1 MAEALPTTTQAS
13 ALSCLGQSGSG
24 GGSPGRE
31 EGSEKQIGS
40 PRCLLLSLLRSE
52 ALVTNKNGGGG
63 PQGGRWVEE
72 SQRQEKEVVK
82 QSTIIPGCDPWQF
95 SHSQGHTG

>member
-63 PQGGRWVEE
+63 PQGGGAVGGG
-72 SQRQEKEVVK
+72 
-82 QSTIIPGCDPWQF
+82 IPETRERGGKAIHDNP
-95 SHSQGHTG
+95 GL

>member
-24 GGSPGRE
+24 GGCPGRE
-31 EGSEKQIGS
+31 ESSEKQIGS

-63 PQGGRWVEE
+63 PQGEE
-72 SQRQEKEVVK
+72 YQRQEKEMV
-82 QSTIIPGCDPWQF
+82 SNPR
-95 SHSQGHTG
+95 